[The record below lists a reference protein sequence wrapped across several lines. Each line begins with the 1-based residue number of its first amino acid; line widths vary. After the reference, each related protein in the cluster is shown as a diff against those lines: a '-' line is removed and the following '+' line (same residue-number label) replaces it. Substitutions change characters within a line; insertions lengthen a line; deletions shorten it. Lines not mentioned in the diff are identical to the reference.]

1 MTHFSDFENSNVI
14 FFDGYCF
21 LCNRIVDFLISKD
34 RNQLLQ
40 FASIQSEFASNM
52 FSSQQMFILE
62 DQKLS
67 TVVFLQKGKI
77 KTKSEAVIAII
88 STFGGVYRLAN
99 VFHVIP
105 RSFRDFLYMF
115 VANRRYRW
123 FGKRDFC
130 RMPTDEDLDRLIR

>member
-40 FASIQSEFASNM
+40 FASIQSEFGSNM

-62 DQKLS
+62 DQKFS

-130 RMPTDEDLDRLIR
+130 RMPADEDLGRLIR

>member
-40 FASIQSEFASNM
+40 FASIQSEFASKM

-62 DQKLS
+62 DQKFS

-130 RMPTDEDLDRLIR
+130 RMPTDEDLGRLIR

>member
-1 MTHFSDFENSNVI
+1 MTHFNDFENSNVI

-34 RNQLLQ
+34 RNKFLQ
-40 FASIQSEFASNM
+40 FASIQSEFAS
-52 FSSQQMFILE
+52 QMFIPE
-62 DQKLS
+62 GQKLS
-67 TVVFLQKGKI
+67 TVVYLQNGKI
-77 KTKSEAVIAII
+77 KTKSDAVIAII
-88 STFGGVYRLAN
+88 STFGGIYRLAS

-105 RSFRDFLYMF
+105 PVFRDFLYMF

-130 RMPTDEDLDRLIR
+130 RVPTDADLGRLLR

>member
-1 MTHFSDFENSNVI
+1 MTHFRDFENSNVI

-40 FASIQSEFASNM
+40 FASIQSEFASKM
-52 FSSQQMFILE
+52 FSFQQMFIPE

-130 RMPTDEDLDRLIR
+130 RMPTDEDLGRLIR

>member
-1 MTHFSDFENSNVI
+1 MTHFSDSENSNVI

-40 FASIQSEFASNM
+40 FASIQSEFASKM

-130 RMPTDEDLDRLIR
+130 RMPTDEDLGRLIR

>member
-130 RMPTDEDLDRLIR
+130 RMPTDEDSGRLIR

>member
-40 FASIQSEFASNM
+40 FASIQSEFASKM

-62 DQKLS
+62 DQKFS

-105 RSFRDFLYMF
+105 RSFTDFLYMF

-130 RMPTDEDLDRLIR
+130 RMPTDEDLGRLIR

>member
-99 VFHVIP
+99 VFHLIP

-130 RMPTDEDLDRLIR
+130 RMPTDEDLGRLIR